1 MILLSAFSSNLARS
15 RGETDPE
22 NPSIQVEREPETEE
36 TSRYSKREHCL
47 WISVISAFPLI
58 YCGLYF
64 FIKYAIVTSKEA
76 AMLALPNMVRVSSS
90 GPAGELYPDSLGDYK
105 LMAYVTHND
114 LPVYQHSTRDDRY
127 IIGNGNIFRK
137 KSLLTKYFIN
147 LENNWFIS
155 HEISNSG
162 LREFISNR
170 TEDGQ
175 FDFDWQYNKYPNC
188 KTQTGG

>member
-1 MILLSAFSSNLARS
+1 MTPLSAFSSNLARS

-90 GPAGELYPDSLGDYK
+90 GPAGELYPDSLGDYYK
-105 LMAYVTHND
+105 LTIDVTFND
-114 LPVYQHSTRDDRY
+114 LPVYQHSARDDRY
-127 IIGNGNIFRK
+127 IINIGE
-137 KSLLTKYFIN
+137 YF
-147 LENNWFIS
+147 FS
-155 HEISNSG
+155 
-162 LREFISNR
+162 
-170 TEDGQ
+170 
-175 FDFDWQYNKYPNC
+175 K
-188 KTQTGG
+188 

>member
-1 MILLSAFSSNLARS
+1 MTPLSAFSSNLARS

-90 GPAGELYPDSLGDYK
+90 GPAGELYPDSLGDYYK
-105 LMAYVTHND
+105 LTIDVTLND
-114 LPVYQHSTRDDRY
+114 LPVYQHSARDDRY
-127 IIGNGNIFRK
+127 IIGNGNFNNQN
-137 KSLLTKYFIN
+137 SLVYSIL
-147 LENNWFIS
+147 
-155 HEISNSG
+155 ISNSEQ
-162 LREFISNR
+162 LVHLTRYFKFRTSRVHHQKNR
-170 TEDGQ
+170 RWTVGS
-175 FDFDWQYNKYPNC
+175 
-188 KTQTGG
+188 

>member
-1 MILLSAFSSNLARS
+1 MQRSELILLSAFSSNLSRS

-22 NPSIQVEREPETEE
+22 NPSIQVEWEPETEK

-90 GPAGELYPDSLGDYK
+90 GPAGELYPDSLGDYR
-105 LMAYVTHND
+105 LTDTIQNG
-114 LPVYQHSTRDDRY
+114 LSVYQHSTRDDRY
-127 IIGNGNIFRK
+127 ILGNGNF
-137 KSLLTKYFIN
+137 S
-147 LENNWFIS
+147 
-155 HEISNSG
+155 
-162 LREFISNR
+162 
-170 TEDGQ
+170 
-175 FDFDWQYNKYPNC
+175 
-188 KTQTGG
+188 

>member
-22 NPSIQVEREPETEE
+22 NPSIQVEWEPGTEE

-90 GPAGELYPDSLGDYK
+90 GPAGELYPDSLGDYYK
-105 LMAYVTHND
+105 LTIDEVTLNN
-114 LPVYQHSTRDDRY
+114 LPVYQHSARDDRY
-127 IIGNGNIFRK
+127 IIGNGNFYW
-137 KSLLTKYFIN
+137 L
-147 LENNWFIS
+147 
-155 HEISNSG
+155 
-162 LREFISNR
+162 
-170 TEDGQ
+170 D
-175 FDFDWQYNKYPNC
+175 
-188 KTQTGG
+188 

>member
-1 MILLSAFSSNLARS
+1 MFTEQRSELTLLSAFSSNLARS

-22 NPSIQVEREPETEE
+22 NPSIQVEGEPETEK

-90 GPAGELYPDSLGDYK
+90 GPAGELYPDSLGDYYK
-105 LMAYVTHND
+105 LTIDVTLND
-114 LPVYQHSTRDDRY
+114 LPVYQHSARDDRY
-127 IIGNGNIFRK
+127 IIGNGN
-137 KSLLTKYFIN
+137 SFIN
-147 LENNWFIS
+147 ILVY
-155 HEISNSG
+155 EILNSNSKQ
-162 LREFISNR
+162 LVHLTRDFQFR
-170 TEDGQ
+170 TARVHQ
-175 FDFDWQYNKYPNC
+175 QKN
-188 KTQTGG
+188 